1 MSTATFQQT
10 STSSDG
16 TNNIFAKDAMQICRV
31 LLLRCTYNTTIFLPR
46 LAGLLLDQPGWRA
59 QPNVAIT
66 GQKNESRK
74 ELSLVAE
81 TLEVSISNQ
90 GWSNP
95 VMGPTVCASASSLF
109 WCMCIAHLNHSK
121 PGNHFFAPRRRVN
134 TQREEKNWQGKA
146 TVLILQECGVLLK
159 CHNSESSL
167 LNPLIQSQGDNYHQ
181 LVDFLDPHPFASV
194 ADPVASIASS
204 AIPLDLLV
212 SLHACLLLLLRSS
225 TLLPRRCVA
234 VIGQIRFICSIVPS
248 PRFTHDTNPL
258 LLFLFDHHPI
268 VPGRNESSPSAAA
281 ATPHPPL
288 PEFQIPSSLYRHW
301 YIVSSLV
308 RWKCIGVGVGTG
320 IIIAHR
326 RQ

>member
-1 MSTATFQQT
+1 MRNSQRTFTCRGDSGSFYFQSRVVQ
-10 STSSDG
+10 SSDG
-16 TNNIFAKDAMQICRV
+16 T
-31 LLLRCTYNTTIFLPR
+31 Y
-46 LAGLLLDQPGWRA
+46 
-59 QPNVAIT
+59 
-66 GQKNESRK
+66 
-74 ELSLVAE
+74 
-81 TLEVSISNQ
+81 
-90 GWSNP
+90 
-95 VMGPTVCASASSLF
+95 
-109 WCMCIAHLNHSK
+109 CMCIRFLSFLVHVHRPFESFQAWEINWES
-121 PGNHFFAPRRRVN
+121 FFAPRLRVN